1 MAITTVVQPV
11 LSSFNEKNTSFS
23 AILIGSSG
31 VLPEEG
37 ENGLPVG
44 GVLVHQVGRQAARAI
59 LDSRVSS
66 YLHQALN
73 MEFMLNEEIHSYFQ
87 LLNNF

>member
-37 ENGLPVG
+37 ENGLSVG

-73 MEFMLNEEIHSYFQ
+73 MEFMLNEEIH
-87 LLNNF
+87 